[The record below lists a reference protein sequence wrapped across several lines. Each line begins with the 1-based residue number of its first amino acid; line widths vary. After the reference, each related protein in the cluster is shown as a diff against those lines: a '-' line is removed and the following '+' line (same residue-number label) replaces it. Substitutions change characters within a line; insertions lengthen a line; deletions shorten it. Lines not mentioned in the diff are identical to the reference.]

1 MLGSPL
7 ALYAG
12 LRERARAGSASAAV
26 GKLRAS
32 CDRRV
37 SNSFRNDLAAR
48 EEVSKL
54 KLAGDLIAE
63 FRDLKEDRNEE
74 TGTVRIVHREGKHD
88 DMAICVAS
96 TVWWT
101 MQPKHGGVTT
111 LRAAPYGSHV
121 AIARGEIDPR
131 SLPVVSRKMK
141 PWRYS

>member
-1 MLGSPL
+1 ML
-7 ALYAG
+7 
-12 LRERARAGSASAAV
+12 
-26 GKLRAS
+26 
-32 CDRRV
+32 
-37 SNSFRNDLAAR
+37 SFFL
-48 EEVSKL
+48 V

-88 DMAICVAS
+88 DMAKCLAS

-101 MQPKHGGVTT
+101 MQPKHDGVTT
-111 LRAAPYGSHV
+111 LRAAPYGSDV